1 MLTEEMQS
9 IIRNY
14 TCGSV
19 ATINED
25 GSAAVSPKATF
36 VVVDEATIAYGD
48 IRSPATRRNILARSQ
63 VEVVF
68 LDVLHRKAV
77 RVRGNAEVVDK
88 ADADPKM
95 QAAFNEVWAD
105 FLDGMS
111 AFVRIKLSSAKL
123 ILSPAYDRGATEEQL
138 KQANLEK
145 LNGL

>member
-14 TCGSV
+14 TGGSV
-19 ATINED
+19 ASINGE
-25 GSAAVSPKATF
+25 GAAAVSPNATF

-63 VEVVF
+63 DEEVF
-68 LDVLHRKAV
+68 HDVLHRKAV

-145 LNGL
+145 LNSL